1 VGDGTERRAAM
12 RLEEPCVQHLID
24 ALGKRVV
31 SFLGFFGEIF
41 ILLVQTLGALF
52 SKTSRRRL
60 TADQMAQIGINSLPI
75 VAVTMIFSGMVLA
88 YHVAQQAGKLGIG
101 TLVGWLV
108 SETMA
113 RELGPVLTSIVVA
126 ARGGS
131 AMAAELGT
139 MKVTEQIDALRALA
153 TDPVEYLV
161 VPRFLACLFMV
172 PILVLIGDTLG
183 VFGGYLLA
191 LSAPSINAGAYF
203 TNIPGHLELWTVAG
217 GVIKSVFFG
226 IIIALVGCHQG
237 LTCHMASEEVGRAV
251 TRSVV
256 YCIMLIYAVNLLL
269 TEIVYH
275 SG

>member
-1 VGDGTERRAAM
+1 MV
-12 RLEEPCVQHLID
+12 
-24 ALGKRVV
+24 
-31 SFLGFFGEIF
+31 
-41 ILLVQTLGALF
+41 
-52 SKTSRRRL
+52 
-60 TADQMAQIGINSLPI
+60 
-75 VAVTMIFSGMVLA
+75 FSGMVLA

-153 TDPVEYLV
+153 TNPVEYLV
-161 VPRFLACLFMV
+161 VPRFLACLFMM

-226 IIIALVGCHQG
+226 IIIAIVGCHQG
-237 LTCHMASEEVGRAV
+237 LTCRMASEEVGRAV

-256 YCIMLIYAVNLLL
+256 YCIMLIYALNLLL

-275 SG
+275 NG